1 MDFTRWQ
8 PVLFALGIV
17 AMAGFM
23 AVLAAVDRHGPS
35 LLRRSRSR
43 QRIRGGS
50 RSRSHGCARP
60 HGAGR

>member
-1 MDFTRWQ
+1 MDFTRWL

-35 LLRRSRSR
+35 LLRRIRSR
-43 QRIRGGS
+43 ERIRGGS
-50 RSRSHGCARP
+50 RSRSHACARP
-60 HGAGR
+60 HGVER